1 MGSRERLSRS
11 GQPESKLVELEARL
25 KERDKRVSE
34 LETGL
39 QTLQDR
45 LRQKERQVRDLEA
58 NVGQLQ
64 VAGQATK
71 RELED
76 IHSSLSWKI
85 LTTYWWVVENRRGAK
100 RSLGPLGR
108 KVLGKL
114 VSPRLR
120 WMIRQKTG
128 WGNKGREHDPGHWRK
143 SEIPLPRSYDVL
155 CFPIIDWGFRI
166 QRPQH
171 LMRQFAST
179 GHRVFYVSLN
189 FRSSGAAFK
198 TRRIEK
204 NIYEV
209 SFRGPRRNVY
219 SDAMDTRSLED
230 LFSALESLRVDLN
243 LGATV
248 SFVQLP
254 FWQPLA
260 KRLRDTHY
268 WPLVYD
274 CMDYHAGFS
283 TNKSEMLD
291 SEVDLIRSADTV
303 LATSASLMDYIQRH
317 NQKVRLLPN
326 ACDFEHFSGIRPKE
340 PTSSLVVGYYGAI
353 ADWFDSDLVAELAE
367 KRQDWSFQLIGST
380 FSADLSRLSKC
391 RNVFFQGEKAY
402 DEIPRWIERFDVLI
416 IPFRRTP
423 LTDATNPVKAYEI
436 LAAGKPLV
444 AVPLPELQQMKPLVQ
459 IGASA
464 EEFEREIEK
473 AVRNNTP
480 ELVEMRQRFAQDN
493 TWGIRFRALE
503 PVVAGLFERASVIVI
518 TYNNLVLNR
527 LCLESIFSRTTWPN
541 YEVIVVDNGSSDGT
555 PEYLKRAEQT
565 YSNLKVI
572 LNDRNLGFPAGN
584 NVGLRHASGDY
595 LVLLNN
601 DTVVSSGWLTG
612 LIKHLRKDPSI
623 GLIGP
628 VTNEIGNEARI
639 LVGYRKISSMPAWA
653 AKHARKND
661 GLAFEIPVVAM
672 FCLAMRREV
681 QQEIGDLDERFELG
695 MFEDDDYT
703 RRARNAGY
711 KTMCARDVFIHHFG
725 QASFDL
731 LGEEKRH
738 SVFEANRKGFE
749 DKWGEK
755 WRRHQYG
762 KGWGHGASLMSRMLK
777 AVSDSKSS
785 LTAHRVVPDESN
797 RPAPPYFSRRFGH
810 FHGEPSIRGRC
821 NICNQETVFFC
832 EDASLYRESLFCDCC
847 LTISRYRSI
856 ARGVL
861 RSVRTLTG
869 GTADSISELASGVA
883 TKHLSI
889 YDTQAAFYFEK
900 YAYPLPDMISRS
912 PRIEVRT
919 SLYKPDRAFGATLGK
934 NMTNQNL
941 EALTFP
947 DDAFD
952 IVITSDVME
961 HIRLDDRAHGEVARV
976 LKPGGIYLFTVPHFR
991 DRRETL
997 KRVEIVDP
1005 EDPEKDCFV
1014 MEREYHGDANSAE
1027 GRALSY
1033 RTYGTDLDLALSE
1046 LGFEVTY
1053 EKQDF
1058 PEMGIMNT
1066 ELFTCRLLE

>member
-11 GQPESKLVELEARL
+11 DQPESKLIGLETRL
-25 KERDKRVSE
+25 KEREKRVSE
-34 LETGL
+34 LETVL
-39 QTLQDR
+39 QTFQDR
-45 LRQKERQVRDLEA
+45 LSQKEQQLQDLEA
-58 NVGQLQ
+58 HIGQLQ
-64 VAGQATK
+64 VAGQGIK

-85 LTTYWWVVENRRGAK
+85 LTVYWRVVESHRATK
-100 RSLGPLGR
+100 RSLGYHGRKTLGR
-108 KVLGKL
+108 LIP
-114 VSPRLR
+114 PRLR
-120 WMIRQKTG
+120 WTIRQRTS
-128 WGNKGREHDPGHWRK
+128 WGIKGREPGPWTK
-143 SEIPLPRSYDVL
+143 SEIPVSRSHEVL
-155 CFPIIDWGFRI
+155 CFPLIDWDFRI

-171 LMRQFAST
+171 LMRQFASA

-189 FRSSGAAFK
+189 FRSLGTAFK

-209 SFRGPRRNVY
+209 SLRGPRRNVY
-219 SDAMDTRSLED
+219 SDAMDSKSLED

-260 KRLRDTHY
+260 KRLRDTHH
-268 WPLVYD
+268 WPVVYD

-283 TNKSEMLD
+283 TNKPEMLD
-291 SEVDLIRSADTV
+291 SEVDLIRTADTV
-303 LATSASLMDYIQRH
+303 LATSGSLMEYIQRH
-317 NQKVRLLPN
+317 NQKVHLLPN
-326 ACDFEHFSGIRPKE
+326 ACDFEHFSGIRTKE
-340 PTSSLVVGYYGAI
+340 ATSSLVVGYYGAI
-353 ADWFDSDLVAELAE
+353 ADWFDSDLVADLAE
-367 KRQDWSFQLIGST
+367 KRPDWSFQLIGST
-380 FSADLSRLSKC
+380 FSADLSRLSTC
-391 RNVFFQGEKAY
+391 HNVFFQGEKAY
-402 DEIPRWIERFDVLI
+402 DEIPRWIETFDVLI

-444 AVPLPELQQMKPLVQ
+444 AVPLPELQQMRPLVQ

-473 AVRNNTP
+473 AVRNDTP
-480 ELVEMRQRFAQDN
+480 ELVEMRKQFAQDN
-493 TWGIRFRALE
+493 TWGIRFRALK
-503 PVVAGLFERASVIVI
+503 PVVDGLFERASVVVI

-541 YEVIVVDNGSSDGT
+541 FEVIVVDNGSSDAT
-555 PEYLKRAEQT
+555 PEYLKRAERE

-572 LNDRNLGFPAGN
+572 LNDRNLGFPAAN

-612 LIKHLRKDPSI
+612 LIKHLKKDPSI

-639 LVGYRKISSMPAWA
+639 LVGYRKISNMPAWA
-653 AKHARKND
+653 AKHVRRND
-661 GLAFEIPVVAM
+661 GLASEIPVVAM

-681 QQEIGDLDERFELG
+681 QEKIGDLDERFELG
-695 MFEDDDYT
+695 TFEDDDYT

-711 KTMCARDVFIHHFG
+711 KIVCARDVFIHHFG

-731 LGEEKRH
+731 LGDEKRR
-738 SVFEANRKGFE
+738 SVFEANRKRFE

-755 WRRHQYG
+755 WRRHHYSE
-762 KGWGHGASLMSRMLK
+762 GWGLGARLMSRMWK
-777 AVSDSKSS
+777 ALSDTKSS
-785 LTAHRVVPDESN
+785 LTAHSVVRDGSN
-797 RPAPPYFSRRFGH
+797 YPPPRYFSRRFGH
-810 FHGEPSIRGRC
+810 FQGEPSIRGRC

-832 EDASLYRESLFCDCC
+832 DDASLCRESLFCDCC

-869 GTADSISELASGVA
+869 VTADSISELASGVA

-889 YDTQAAFYFEK
+889 YDTQAPFYFEK
-900 YAYPLPDMISRS
+900 YAYPLPDMMSRS
-912 PRIEVRT
+912 PRLEVRT
-919 SLYKPDRAFGATLGK
+919 SLYRPDRTFGANLGK
-934 NMTNQNL
+934 NITNQNL

-997 KRVEIVDP
+997 KRVKIVDP
-1005 EDPEKDCFV
+1005 EDPKKDCFV

-1033 RTYGTDLDLALSE
+1033 RTYGTDLDFALSE